1 VYEVLANLGQAAD
14 LGQGEMTLQQ
24 DRRISII
31 EAKKYKKMLKNNRS
45 RWGTNLRRC
54 DCWCGELI

>member
-1 VYEVLANLGQAAD
+1 
-14 LGQGEMTLQQ
+14 MTLQQ

-45 RWGTNLRRC
+45 RWGTILRR
-54 DCWCGELI
+54 

>member
-31 EAKKYKKMLKNNRS
+31 EAKKYKKMLGRVWFANS
-45 RWGTNLRRC
+45 V
-54 DCWCGELI
+54 DPA

>member
-14 LGQGEMTLQQ
+14 LGAGEMTLQQ

-31 EAKKYKKMLKNNRS
+31 EAKNTRKCLKNNRS
-45 RWGTNLRRC
+45 MG
-54 DCWCGELI
+54 DKPKKMKM